1 MEWNISPC
9 KRNPI
14 TGPGSFLLE
23 KFSHGCGLYL
33 HSLFLMKAEYGV
45 SIFTLQKSFCFVVAG
60 FLQHARVVKNVT
72 CVSASPKWLTT
83 GPYFWDFIF
92 LYSMK
97 CEEGSS
103 FAFLSIWSQVFVVGL
118 LENPLIRHKRCDAV
132 ADKAGSY
139 FFPNYFWCLN
149 WNKFQ
154 GLNNI
159 ENGILKRKRAKLDKC
174 LIWVRSIGVFFVPC
188 FPCWKYKNFL
198 CSYINKKI
206 F

>member
-1 MEWNISPC
+1 LALWAQMEWNISPC

-14 TGPGSFLLE
+14 IGPGSFLLE
-23 KFSHGCGLYL
+23 KFSHGYGLYL

-60 FLQHARVVKNVT
+60 FLQHARVVKDVT

-92 LYSMK
+92 LHSMK

-118 LENPLIRHKRCDAV
+118 LENPLIRHEM
-132 ADKAGSY
+132 
-139 FFPNYFWCLN
+139 WCCG
-149 WNKFQ
+149 WQSRVVRFS
-154 GLNNI
+154 
-159 ENGILKRKRAKLDKC
+159 KL
-174 LIWVRSIGVFFVPC
+174 
-188 FPCWKYKNFL
+188 FL
-198 CSYINKKI
+198 MFELEQISGPE
-206 F
+206 